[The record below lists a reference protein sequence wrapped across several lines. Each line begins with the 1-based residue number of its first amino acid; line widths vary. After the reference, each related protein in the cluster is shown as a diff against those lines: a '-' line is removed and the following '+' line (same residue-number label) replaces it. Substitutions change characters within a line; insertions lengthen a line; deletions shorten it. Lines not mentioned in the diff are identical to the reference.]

1 MTDFFA
7 YDALTWPDVA
17 ALRDTPLVIPLGQ
30 GYNLGRLAEALGDP
44 ARWAAAGRALRL
56 AG

>member
-17 ALRDTPLVIPLGQ
+17 ALRRDTPLVIPLGQ
-30 GYNLGRLAEALGDP
+30 GYNGGGAGRSG